1 MTTIKG
7 IVRALLEGMSGQEFT
22 APQLVDRVHE
32 IDSRLS
38 PISLHV
44 KINAILRD
52 LAEDGDVVKV
62 RSGMG
67 PSPNIWRRAE

>member
-1 MTTIKG
+1 MTTIKS
-7 IVRALLEGMSGQEFT
+7 IVRTILEGMPGQEFT

-44 KINAILRD
+44 KINAIFRD
-52 LAEDGDVVKV
+52 LAEDGEIVKV
-62 RSGMG
+62 RGSMG
-67 PSPNIWRRAE
+67 PIPAVWRRAE

>member
-1 MTTIKG
+1 MTTVKS
-7 IVRALLEGMSGQEFT
+7 IVRTLLEGMSGQEFT

-32 IDSRLS
+32 IDPRLS

-52 LAEDGDVVKV
+52 LAEDGNVVKV

-67 PSPNIWRRAE
+67 PIPAVWRRAE